1 MTEPLLDAREVSR
14 RFGYRQI
21 FRQISLSI
29 KPGEVVAL
37 IGPNGAGK
45 TTLLRVMAGLLKPTE
60 GTVDRRGTIGLVA
73 HHSMGYDALT
83 ARENLAF
90 AARLWGIDQ
99 PGRIDGLLDQVG
111 LSKWGEQRTAIF
123 SRGMTQ
129 RLAIARALV
138 HDPEI
143 LLLDEPLNSLDE
155 PGAQV
160 VLELIEELAGRGRAI
175 ALVTHQFE
183 RIVRVATSVAYL
195 VGGTLVGPELV
206 DQRAPE
212 AVSAKYRS
220 LLAGA

>member
-111 LSKWGEQRTAIF
+111 LSKWGEERTAIF

-195 VGGTLVGPELV
+195 VGGTLEGPELV
-206 DQRAPE
+206 DRRAPE
-212 AVSAKYRS
+212 AVSAKYRR

>member
-21 FRQISLSI
+21 FRQVSLSI
-29 KPGEVVAL
+29 KPGEVLAL

-45 TTLLRVMAGLLKPTE
+45 TTLLRVMAGLLKPTD

-90 AARLWGIDQ
+90 AARLWGINDA
-99 PGRIDGLLDQVG
+99 GRIEGLLDQVG
-111 LSKWGEQRTAIF
+111 LSKWGEQRTATF

-129 RLAIARALV
+129 RFAIARALV

-143 LLLDEPLNSLDE
+143 LLLDEPLNNLAE
-155 PGAQV
+155 PGAQI
-160 VLELIEELAGRGRAI
+160 VLEMMGELAGRGRAMVV
-175 ALVTHQFE
+175 VTHQFE
-183 RIVRVATSVAYL
+183 RIATVATSVGYL
-195 VGGTLVGPELV
+195 LGGTLDGPEPV
-206 DQRAPE
+206 DGSAAD
-212 AVSAKYRS
+212 AVSVKYRR
-220 LLAGA
+220 LLAGG